1 MGLILIDPIDSFLQ
15 LGQHQRMLTGICAA
29 DTLQRVGLQKRLQSV
44 GLERQQ
50 GRQKMPAVT
59 THQTMLD
66 QRQVHQLR
74 LNICRRYVFATRS
87 NEQVFFT
94 TRHIQVAISIKMTQV
109 TAVQPAVYQG
119 LRRLVGSP
127 QIALKDV
134 RSMDQDLT
142 VVSDAHLRSRQWL
155 AYRTD
160 AGTADQADGSRSAI
174 FGLAVNLA
182 DHQIKTSKELQCF
195 RRNRRG
201 GRDQQTRLFL

>member
-1 MGLILIDPIDSFLQ
+1 
-15 LGQHQRMLTGICAA
+15 
-29 DTLQRVGLQKRLQSV
+29 
-44 GLERQQ
+44 
-50 GRQKMPAVT
+50 MPAVT

-74 LNICRRYVFATRS
+74 FNICRRYVFATRG
-87 NEQVFFT
+87 NQQVFFT
-94 TRHIQVAISIKMTQV
+94 TRHIQVAITIKMTEV

-119 LRRLVGSP
+119 LRRLITAP
-127 QIALKDV
+127 QIALKNV
-134 RSMDQDLT
+134 RSMHQDLT

-160 AGTADQADGSRSAI
+160 TGTADQADGSRSAI

-182 DHQIKTSKELQCF
+182 DHQIKTSKELTGF

-201 GRDQQTRLFL
+201 GRDQQTCLVQPERLLNFMMNQPGGQCLLQPQQHTRCFTGKPSGMPTLTHG